1 MMETGY
7 SAAMNLYPKIL
18 AFDIFGT
25 VVDWHGSIAREVDA
39 MNLGVD
45 GGAFALAWRAGY
57 QPAMQR
63 VRSGELGWTRIDELH
78 RMILDDVLEQF
89 GISHLDEDTK
99 RHLNRAWHRLDPWPD
114 SVAGITRLKAK
125 HVVCT
130 LSNGNIGLLTNM
142 AKRAGL
148 PWDCI
153 LSAEVFRAYKPD
165 PATYLG
171 VAATFDVAP
180 QDVMLVAA
188 HHDDLAAARAC
199 GLMTAYIE
207 RPLEFGVSRRKD
219 VSPQAGNTL
228 HCASIVALADRLG
241 C

>member
-1 MMETGY
+1 MTTIPT
-7 SAAMNLYPKIL
+7 AKIL

-39 MNLGVD
+39 LQLGVSGND
-45 GGAFALAWRAGY
+45 FALAWRAGY

-78 RMILDDVLEQF
+78 RMVLEQVLEKF
-89 GISHLDEDTK
+89 GIRHLDEAQKSD
-99 RHLNRAWHRLDPWPD
+99 LNRVWHRLDPWPD
-114 SVAGITRLKAK
+114 SVAGVTRLKTR
-125 HVVCT
+125 HTVCT

-165 PATYLG
+165 PQTYLG
-171 VAATFDVAP
+171 VASTFDVEP
-180 QDVMLVAA
+180 GEVMLVAA

-199 GLMTAYIE
+199 GLLTAYIE
-207 RPLEFGVSRRKD
+207 RPLEFGAAAPKD
-219 VSPQAGNTL
+219 VSPRAGNTL
-228 HCASIVALADRLG
+228 HCASIVALAQRLG